1 MAQGPNSNHQKVSE
15 LLQEIFDLWTDISND
30 DEGDEVKSPASKKE
44 AIKSRKILNDLS
56 QITISDEDQKS
67 RYEDLDRIVT
77 GYEETLAYGESP
89 NGKADSLQ
97 TEIYNLWTNITYE
110 DDNEYHSPA
119 SIEEVDL
126 SWPIIKKIEKLDI
139 DDEEIKAR
147 LKLHKEILESF
158 TESLGDDNN
167 YDKAWEKLA
176 NIYTSWSSVRYEGDD
191 EFRSPDS
198 RKEIRISR
206 ALIEEVRE
214 LNVEEQDV
222 IDRTD
227 ELEEVVDSID
237 STIPDNRGKM
247 IRSIIFSLLIILG
260 LVFISNYNT
269 FKSPEF
275 EYNKEWFVTNKGG
288 DMFLKGSI
296 SDVEMPDIKQKIYL
310 RKNTQLK
317 PIARIGT
324 EWFQVE
330 TKDGQR
336 GFIKNTLLK
345 GMRFAE
351 AKSKVNVF
359 KKVGDKKYDTI
370 TKGTKVTVLESKKWR
385 VYSNTVLY
393 VKIRL
398 ENGRVKW
405 AVDSKFNYPIYT
417 DIPDINTS
425 FFYRTNLDKA
435 NENILGK
442 SITEIEKRYG
452 PASSILK
459 VRDTIRAYF
468 KHLVIVNER
477 KNHKGVAIILNDSL
491 VAQAIEINEYGKGR
505 FYNIFPLV
513 NTIRNFETNKIFNY
527 SFYTDNEIKL
537 QWWQDFRDINWIT
550 GIIAWIVKWLL
561 RAIIFILIFLIP
573 WAVASPIINSFA
585 FSTRFSNDTLKLYAY
600 LFYLP
605 FSYVFFTFM
614 ILIMDQWL
622 IPALITLLDLGM
634 WSTFYI
640 MNLEYNRCP
649 NCNTMHSALDK
660 GTTFKGQSSSST
672 WGTYDVDKG
681 TTRKTTS
688 LGEGRTLT
696 TTTQHYERREKK
708 TTTTVRRYLDHR
720 TCFRCGYAW
729 DISRTETDEHTAHY

>member
-1 MAQGPNSNHQKVSE
+1 MAQGPNVNNQKVAE
-15 LLQEIFDLWTDISND
+15 LLQEIFDLWTEISTHD
-30 DEGDEVKSPASKKE
+30 DGDEVRSPASKKE

-56 QITISDEDQKS
+56 QMTISDEEQKS
-67 RYEDLDRIVT
+67 RYDDLERIVSD
-77 GYEETLAYGESP
+77 YEETLAYEESP

-97 TEIYNLWTNITYE
+97 TEIYNLWTDISFE

-119 SIEEVDL
+119 NIEEVDL
-126 SWPIIKKIEKLDI
+126 SWPLIKKIEQLDI
-139 DDEEIKAR
+139 DDEDIKAR

-158 TESLGDDNN
+158 TESSNNDDS

-176 NIYTSWSSVRYEGDD
+176 KIYTNWTSVRYEGED

-198 RKEIRISR
+198 RNEIKISR

-222 IDRTD
+222 IDRTN

-237 STIPDNRGKM
+237 STIPNNRGKM

-260 LVFISNYNT
+260 LVFIFNYNT

-275 EYNKEWFVTNKGG
+275 EYNKEWFITTKGG
-288 DMFLKGSI
+288 NMFLKGSI
-296 SDVEMPDIKQKIYL
+296 SDAELPNIKQKKYL

-330 TKDGQR
+330 TTDGRR
-336 GFIKNTLLK
+336 GFVKNTILK
-345 GMRFAE
+345 GMHYAE

-359 KKVGDKKYDTI
+359 NKVGDKKYDTI
-370 TKGTKVTVLESKKWR
+370 TMGTKVTVLESKKWR
-385 VYSNTVLY
+385 VYSNDIFY

-398 ENGRVKW
+398 EDGRVKW
-405 AVDSKFNYPIYT
+405 AVKKYFKFPIYN

-442 SITEIEKRYG
+442 SITEIEKCYG

-459 VRDTIRAYF
+459 VKDTIKAYF

-477 KNHKGVAIILNDSL
+477 KNYKGVAIILNDSL

-505 FYNIFPLV
+505 FYNIFPLI
-513 NTIRNFETNKIFNY
+513 NTIRNFEPNKIFNY

-550 GIIAWIVKWLL
+550 GIIAWIVIWLL
-561 RAIIFILIFLIP
+561 RGIIFILIFLIP
-573 WAVASPIINSFA
+573 WATVSPIINLFA
-585 FSTRFSNDTLKLYAY
+585 FSTRFSNGTLKLYAY

-605 FSYVFFTFM
+605 LSYVFFTFM

-622 IPALITLLDLGM
+622 IPALITLLDLGI
-634 WSTFYI
+634 WTTIYI
-640 MNLEYNRCP
+640 SNLEYNRCP

-681 TTRKTTS
+681 TTRKTVST
-688 LGEGRTLT
+688 GHKKTLT
-696 TTTQHYERREKK
+696 TTTHHYERRDKK

-720 TCFRCGYAW
+720 TCFRCGYEW
-729 DISRTETDEHTAHY
+729 DISRSETEEHTAHY